1 MCTILHVEIDTISH
15 ANKFRITIIFVQN
28 IKT

>member
-1 MCTILHVEIDTISH
+1 MCTILHVEIDIIH
-15 ANKFRITIIFVQN
+15 VNKFRITIIFVQN